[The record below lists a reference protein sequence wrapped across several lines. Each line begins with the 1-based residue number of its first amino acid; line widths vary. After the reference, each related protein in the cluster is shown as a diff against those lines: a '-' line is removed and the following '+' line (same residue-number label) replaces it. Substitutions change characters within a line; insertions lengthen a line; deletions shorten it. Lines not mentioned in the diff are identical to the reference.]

1 MRKSPRIQQE
11 LLSWKLRI
19 SELASL
25 LFRAKIPKISKE
37 ENKRKREKGEEER
50 KWCWVVWFSEWGRSP
65 IYRSWK
71 WEVLGFEGVVQN
83 GLHHPRPSGCSQRS
97 QGGWQRSKCGKD
109 PDSTFETS
117 ETASEKISNC
127 ANRLCSRLLDISPS
141 CYFAITLT
149 TNSIITTIKCYYVC
163 RIHT

>member
-1 MRKSPRIQQE
+1 MRKSSRIQQE

-83 GLHHPRPSGCSQRS
+83 GLHHPRPSGCSH
-97 QGGWQRSKCGKD
+97 
-109 PDSTFETS
+109 
-117 ETASEKISNC
+117 ASEKISNG

-141 CYFAITLT
+141 CYFAITLS
-149 TNSIITTIKCYYVC
+149 NNKVLINIGN
-163 RIHT
+163 